1 METSAFVER
10 VSSLS
15 DAELIS
21 KLDSL
26 VADERNVC
34 AAVLAHMA
42 EVDARQLYHHDGY
55 PSLYQYATGRLRLS
69 RAAARHRITAAR
81 VVRRWPVA
89 LGMLAQGE
97 IHLSGLGVLAAHLTD
112 ANHRELLADAAGKSK
127 RAIEDLIA
135 ARFLPKD
142 TLPFN
147 VTEDVTAMGSATEP
161 PPESE
166 LVTGP
171 RREARGTTPV
181 AEDTFHVSCTINGAC
196 RDKLAEAQALL
207 AHHNPSGDI
216 GVVLEAALDEL
227 LIKLRK
233 RKFGET
239 HAPRRAQRGLKSD
252 SRHVP
257 AEVKR
262 AVSERDGRQCTFV
275 GETGRRCSE
284 VAMLEFHHETP
295 FSRGGPTTASNVRLL
310 CRTHNGYQ
318 AERDYGKEHMAAA
331 RASRLRAPSTVSREL
346 AMAAAGALHRMGFPR
361 SVARMAVKRAAG
373 HGHPIPDIAELVRQS
388 LRYTQPTTQTGYIDT
403 ANDGHA

>member
-21 KLDSL
+21 KLDNL
-26 VADERNVC
+26 VADERNAC

-42 EVDARQLYHHDGY
+42 EVDVRQLYHHDGY

-69 RAAARHRITAAR
+69 HAAARHRITAAR
-81 VVRRWPVA
+81 VVRRWPLA
-89 LGMLAQGE
+89 LSMLARGE
-97 IHLSGLGVLAAHLTD
+97 VHLSGLGVLAAHLTD

-127 RAIEDLIA
+127 RAIEELIA
-135 ARFLPKD
+135 ARFSPRD
-142 TLPFN
+142 ALPFK
-147 VTEDVTAMGSATEP
+147 VTEDIAAMGSETEP
-161 PPESE
+161 PPENE
-166 LVTGP
+166 VVAGP

-181 AEDTFHVSCTINGAC
+181 AEDTFRVSCTINGAC

-207 AHHNPSGDI
+207 AHRNPSGDV

-239 HAPRRAQRGLKSD
+239 NAPRRAQRALKPG

-262 AVSERDGRQCTFV
+262 QVSERDGRQCTFV

-284 VAMLEFHHETP
+284 VACLSFIMTRHLAAAGKQRCLMFD
-295 FSRGGPTTASNVRLL
+295 FCVAPTTAIKLSVTMARNIWRQRERVASMRHLRQVASLPWRPPAPCTGWAFRGQWRVWRSN
-310 CRTHNGYQ
+310 
-318 AERDYGKEHMAAA
+318 A
-331 RASRLRAPSTVSREL
+331 R
-346 AMAAAGALHRMGFPR
+346 
-361 SVARMAVKRAAG
+361 
-373 HGHPIPDIAELVRQS
+373 
-388 LRYTQPTTQTGYIDT
+388 QPTAIQYPISPS
-403 ANDGHA
+403 

>member
-26 VADERNVC
+26 VANERNAC

-69 RAAARHRITAAR
+69 HAAARHRITAAR
-81 VVRRWPVA
+81 VVRRWPLA
-89 LGMLAQGE
+89 LSMLARGE

-112 ANHRELLADAAGKSK
+112 ANHRELLAEAACKSK
-127 RAIEDLIA
+127 RAIEELVA
-135 ARFLPKD
+135 ARFSPMD
-142 TLPFN
+142 TLPFS
-147 VTEDVTAMGSATEP
+147 VTEDIAAMGSATEP
-161 PPESE
+161 RPESE
-166 LVTGP
+166 VVAGR
-171 RREARGTTPV
+171 RREATGTTPV
-181 AEDTFHVSCTINGAC
+181 AKDTFRVSCTINGAC

-207 AHHNPSGDI
+207 AHRIPSGDV
-216 GVVLEAALDEL
+216 GVVLETALDEL

-239 HAPRRAQRGLKSD
+239 HAPRRAQRGLKPG
-252 SRHVP
+252 SRHIP

-262 AVSERDGRQCTFV
+262 KVSERDGRQCTFV

-284 VAMLEFHHETP
+284 VAMLEYHHQQP
-295 FSRGGPTTASNVRLL
+295 FGRGGQTTVSNIRLL
-310 CRTHNGYQ
+310 CRMHNGYE
-318 AERDYGKEHMAAA
+318 AERDFGKEHMVAAQAA
-331 RASRLRAPSTVSREL
+331 RRGAPPTIGSEL
-346 AMAAAGALHRMGFPR
+346 AGAAMSALHRMGFSH
-361 SVARMAVKRAAG
+361 SVARAAVKRAAA
-373 HGHPIPDIAELVRQS
+373 HCDSVPDIAELVRQS
-388 LRYTQPTTQTGYIDT
+388 LHYTRST
-403 ANDGHA
+403 

>member
-1 METSAFVER
+1 METSALVEH

-26 VADERNVC
+26 VVDERHAC

-42 EVDARQLYHHDGY
+42 EVDTRQLYHHDGY

-81 VVRRWPVA
+81 VVRRWPLA
-89 LGMLAQGE
+89 LSMLARGE

-127 RAIEDLIA
+127 RAIEELIA
-135 ARFLPKD
+135 ARFSPRD
-142 TLPFN
+142 ALPFN
-147 VTEDVTAMGSATEP
+147 VAEDVTAMGSETEP
-161 PPESE
+161 PPDSE
-166 LVTGP
+166 VVAGP
-171 RREARGTTPV
+171 RREARGTRPV
-181 AEDTFHVSCTINGAC
+181 AEDTFRVSCTINGAC
-196 RDKLAEAQALL
+196 RDKLAEAQTLL
-207 AHHNPSGDI
+207 AHRIPSGDVGMI
-216 GVVLEAALDEL
+216 LEAALDEL

-239 HAPRRAQRGLKSD
+239 NAPRRAQRGLKPG

-262 AVSERDGRQCTFV
+262 TVSERDGRQCTFV

-284 VAMLEFHHETP
+284 VAMLEFHHDKP
-295 FSRGGPTTASNVRLL
+295 FSRGGQTTVSNIRLL

-318 AERDYGKEHMAAA
+318 AERDYGKDHMAVA
-331 RASRLRAPSTVSREL
+331 RASSLCPPPATISREL
-346 AMAAAGALHRMGFPR
+346 AIAAAGALHRMGFTK
-361 SVARMAVKRAAG
+361 SVARAAVKRAAA
-373 HGHPIPDIAELVRQS
+373 HGHTMPDIAELVRQS
-388 LRYTQPTTQTGYIDT
+388 LRYTQPRTS
-403 ANDGHA
+403 

>member
-1 METSAFVER
+1 METSAFVEH

-26 VADERNVC
+26 VVDERHAC

-42 EVDARQLYHHDGY
+42 EVDTRQLYHHDGY

-69 RAAARHRITAAR
+69 HAAARHRITAAR
-81 VVRRWPVA
+81 VVRRWPLA
-89 LGMLAQGE
+89 LSMLARGE

-112 ANHRELLADAAGKSK
+112 ANHGELLADAAGKSK
-127 RAIEDLIA
+127 RAIEELVA
-135 ARFLPKD
+135 ARFSPRD
-142 TLPFN
+142 TLPFD
-147 VTEDVTAMGSATEP
+147 VTENITPIGSAAEP
-161 PPESE
+161 PPENE
-166 LVTGP
+166 VVAGP

-181 AEDTFHVSCTINGAC
+181 AEDTFRVSCTISGAC

-207 AHHNPSGDI
+207 AHRIPSGDV
-216 GVVLEAALDEL
+216 GVVFEAALDEL

-239 HAPRRAQRGLKSD
+239 NAPRRAQRALKPG

-262 AVSERDGRQCTFV
+262 TVSERDGRQCTFV

-295 FSRGGPTTASNVRLL
+295 FGRGGQTTVSNIRLL
-310 CRTHNGYQ
+310 CRAHNGHQ
-318 AERDYGKEHMAAA
+318 AERDYGMDHIAAA
-331 RASRLRAPSTVSREL
+331 RANSRRAPSTISREL
-346 AMAAAGALHRMGFPR
+346 AMAAAGALHRMGFPQ
-361 SVARMAVKRAAG
+361 SVARAAVKRAAA
-373 HGHPIPDIAELVRQS
+373 HGHTIPDIAELVRQS
-388 LRYTQPTTQTGYIDT
+388 LQYTRPTTRTS
-403 ANDGHA
+403 

>member
-1 METSAFVER
+1 METSAFVEH

-15 DAELIS
+15 DAELIA

-26 VADERNVC
+26 VADERNAC

-42 EVDARQLYHHDGY
+42 EVDTRQLYHHDGY

-69 RAAARHRITAAR
+69 HAAARHRITAAR
-81 VVRRWPVA
+81 VVRRWPLA
-89 LGMLAQGE
+89 LSMLARGE

-112 ANHRELLADAAGKSK
+112 ANHRELFADAAGKSK
-127 RAIEDLIA
+127 RAIEELIV
-135 ARFLPKD
+135 ARFSPKD
-142 TLPFN
+142 TLPFM
-147 VTEDVTAMGSATEP
+147 VTEDVTAMASAAEP
-161 PPESE
+161 PPDSD
-166 LVTGP
+166 VVAGP
-171 RREARGTTPV
+171 RGEARGTTPV
-181 AEDTFHVSCTINGAC
+181 AKDTFRVSCTISGAC

-207 AHHNPSGDI
+207 AHRNPSGDV

-239 HAPRRAQRGLKSD
+239 NAPRRAQRALKPG

-262 AVSERDGRQCTFV
+262 TVSERDGRQCTFV

-284 VAMLEFHHETP
+284 VAMLEFHHEIP
-295 FSRGGPTTASNVRLL
+295 FSRGGQTTVSNVRLL

-331 RASRLRAPSTVSREL
+331 RASSLRAPSTVSREL
-346 AMAAAGALHRMGFPR
+346 AVAAAGALHRMGFPQ
-361 SVARMAVKRAAG
+361 SVARAAVKRATA

-388 LRYTQPTTQTGYIDT
+388 LRYTRPTTRTS
-403 ANDGHA
+403 

>member
-1 METSAFVER
+1 METSALVEH

-26 VADERNVC
+26 VVDERHAC

-42 EVDARQLYHHDGY
+42 EVDTRQLYHHDGY

-81 VVRRWPVA
+81 VVRRWPLA
-89 LGMLAQGE
+89 LSMLARGE

-127 RAIEDLIA
+127 RAIEELIA
-135 ARFLPKD
+135 TRFSPRD
-142 TLPFN
+142 ALPFE
-147 VTEDVTAMGSATEP
+147 VTEDVTAIGCPTESP
-161 PPESE
+161 LPESTA
-166 LVTGP
+166 VAGP
-171 RREARGTTPV
+171 RPEAKGTRPV
-181 AEDTFHVSCTINGAC
+181 AEDTFRVSCTINGAC

-207 AHHNPSGDI
+207 AHRIPSGDV

-239 HAPRRAQRGLKSD
+239 NAPRRAQRALKPG

-262 AVSERDGRQCTFV
+262 QVSERDGRQCTFV

-284 VAMLEFHHETP
+284 VAMLEFHHDKP
-295 FSRGGPTTASNVRLL
+295 FSRGGLTTVSNVRLL

-331 RASRLRAPSTVSREL
+331 RASSLCPPPATISREL
-346 AMAAAGALHRMGFPR
+346 AIAAAGALHRMGFPQ
-361 SVARMAVKRAAG
+361 SVARAAVKRAAA
-373 HGHPIPDIAELVRQS
+373 HGHTIPDIAELVRQS
-388 LRYTQPTTQTGYIDT
+388 LQYTRPTTRTS
-403 ANDGHA
+403 

>member
-1 METSAFVER
+1 METNEFVER

-15 DAELIS
+15 DAELIA

-26 VADERNVC
+26 VANERNAC

-42 EVDARQLYHHDGY
+42 EVDTRQLYHHDGY

-69 RAAARHRITAAR
+69 AAAARHRITAAR
-81 VVRRWPVA
+81 VIRRWPVV
-89 LGMLAQGE
+89 LRMLARGE

-112 ANHRELLADAAGKSK
+112 TNHRELLTDAAGKSK
-127 RAIEDLIA
+127 RAIEELIA
-135 ARFLPKD
+135 ARFSPKD
-142 TLPFN
+142 TLPFM
-147 VTEDVTAMGSATEP
+147 VTEDVTAMASAAEL
-161 PPESE
+161 PPENE
-166 LVTGP
+166 VVAGP

-181 AEDTFHVSCTINGAC
+181 AEDTFRVSCTINGAC

-207 AHHNPSGDI
+207 AHRNPSGDV

-239 HAPRRAQRGLKSD
+239 HAPRRAQRGLKPG

-262 AVSERDGRQCTFV
+262 QVSERDGRQCTFV

-284 VAMLEFHHETP
+284 VAMLEFHHDKP
-295 FSRGGPTTASNVRLL
+295 FSRGGQTTVSNIRLL

-331 RASRLRAPSTVSREL
+331 RASSLRAPSTVSREL
-346 AMAAAGALHRMGFPR
+346 AMAAAGALHRMGFPQ
-361 SVARMAVKRAAG
+361 SVARAAVKRAAA
-373 HGHPIPDIAELVRQS
+373 HGHTIPDIAELVRQS
-388 LRYTQPTTQTGYIDT
+388 LQYTRPITQTG
-403 ANDGHA
+403 

>member
-1 METSAFVER
+1 METSALVER

-21 KLDSL
+21 KLDRL
-26 VADERNVC
+26 VADERKAC

-42 EVDARQLYHHDGY
+42 EVDVRQLYHHDGY

-69 RAAARHRITAAR
+69 HAAARHRITAAR
-81 VVRRWPVA
+81 VVRRWPLA
-89 LGMLAQGE
+89 LSMLAQGK

-127 RAIEDLIA
+127 RAIEELIA
-135 ARFLPKD
+135 ARFSPKD

-147 VTEDVTAMGSATEP
+147 VTEDITAIGSATEP

-166 LVTGP
+166 VVAG
-171 RREARGTTPV
+171 RQREARGTTPV
-181 AEDTFHVSCTINGAC
+181 AEDTFRVSCTINGAC

-207 AHHNPSGDI
+207 AHRIPSGDV
-216 GVVLEAALDEL
+216 GAVLDAALDEL

-239 HAPRRAQRGLKSD
+239 NAPRRAQRGLKSG
-252 SRHVP
+252 SRHIP

-262 AVSERDGRQCTFV
+262 TVSERDGRQCTFV

-284 VAMLEFHHETP
+284 VAMLEFHHDKP
-295 FSRGGPTTASNVRLL
+295 FSRGGQTTVSNVRLL
-310 CRTHNGYQ
+310 CRAHNGYQ
-318 AERDYGKEHMAAA
+318 AERDYGKDHMAAA
-331 RASRLRAPSTVSREL
+331 RASSLRSPPSTISRKL
-346 AMAAAGALHRMGFPR
+346 AIEAAGALHRMGFPQ
-361 SVARMAVKRAAG
+361 SVARTAVKRAVA

-388 LRYTQPTTQTGYIDT
+388 LRYTRPTTRTS
-403 ANDGHA
+403 

>member
-15 DAELIS
+15 DAELIAE
-21 KLDSL
+21 LDSL
-26 VADERNVC
+26 VADERHAC
-34 AAVLAHMA
+34 AAVITHMA

-69 RAAARHRITAAR
+69 HAAARHRITAAR
-81 VVRRWPVA
+81 VVRRWPLA
-89 LGMLAQGE
+89 LRMLTQGE
-97 IHLSGLGVLAAHLTD
+97 IHLSGLGVLAAHLTE

-127 RAIEDLIA
+127 RAIEELVA
-135 ARFLPKD
+135 ARFSPIGA
-142 TLPFN
+142 LPFE
-147 VTEDVTAMGSATEP
+147 VTENVTAMGSETKP

-166 LVTGP
+166 TVAGSRP
-171 RREARGTTPV
+171 EAKGTRPI
-181 AEDTFHVSCTINGAC
+181 AEDTFRVSCTINGAC

-207 AHHNPSGDI
+207 AHRVPSGDV

-239 HAPRRAQRGLKSD
+239 HAPRRAQRALKPG

-262 AVSERDGRQCTFV
+262 QVSERDGRQCTFV

-284 VAMLEFHHETP
+284 VAMLEFHHDKP
-295 FSRGGPTTASNVRLL
+295 FSRGGQTTVSNVRLL

-318 AERDYGKEHMAAA
+318 AERDYGKDHMAAA
-331 RASRLRAPSTVSREL
+331 RANSGRAPSTISREL
-346 AMAAAGALHRMGFPR
+346 AIAAAGALHRMGFPQ
-361 SVARMAVKRAAG
+361 SVARTAVKRAAA
-373 HGHPIPDIAELVRQS
+373 HGHPIPDIAELVKQS
-388 LRYTQPTTQTGYIDT
+388 LRYTQPRTS
-403 ANDGHA
+403 